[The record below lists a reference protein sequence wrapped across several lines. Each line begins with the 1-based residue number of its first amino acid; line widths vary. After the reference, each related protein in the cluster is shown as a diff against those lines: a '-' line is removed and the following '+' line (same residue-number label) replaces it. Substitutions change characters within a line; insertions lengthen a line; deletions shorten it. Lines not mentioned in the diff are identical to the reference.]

1 MQTERMT
8 LEELE
13 QAVRSKKM
21 EHMLVNSITGKDG
34 GSEFILGPKKTMLVT
49 YKKEYIDRKPVEI
62 PLSKIFKTEDEFFEG
77 NFEPGLHVF
86 YGPAGTG
93 KSLVGENLARE
104 GIKRFICFEHV
115 QGVNP
120 LEIALSTDD
129 LEVQI
134 QEAIELGSGFID
146 SLRLIPMVAQGYP
159 AVMQGISSSIFVFTQ
174 WLSILAA
181 KTNTVLFA
189 VVSTERV
196 SEQII
201 ELFSD
206 YLKGGPVSCWRLEG
220 YGYGRGHRKY
230 KERMDYIPFE
240 LNDMVG
246 AKWSKVSSR
255 PFKERFNGEI
265 TVRSS
270 HAN

>member
-1 MQTERMT
+1 MDATRMT

-13 QAVRSKKM
+13 QAIKSKKL
-21 EHMLVNSITGKDG
+21 EHLQIDSITGKDG
-34 GSEFILGPKKTMLVT
+34 GSEFVLGPKKTMLVT
-49 YKKEYIDRKPVEI
+49 YKKECYDRKVKSI
-62 PLSKIFKTEDEFFEG
+62 PLSAVFKNDDEFFSG

-86 YGPAGTG
+86 YGPAGVG
-93 KSLVGENLARE
+93 KSLVGEILTRQ
-104 GIKRFICFEHV
+104 GVKRHVCFEHV
-115 QGVNP
+115 LDVNP
-120 LEIALSTDD
+120 IEIALSTDD
-129 LEVQI
+129 LELQI
-134 QEAIELGSGFID
+134 QEAIIDGAGFID

-159 AVMQGISSSIFVFTQ
+159 AVMQGVSSSIFVFTQ

-196 SEQII
+196 SDQII

-220 YGYGRGHRKY
+220 YGFGRGHRKY

-246 AKWSKVSSR
+246 AKWSKVANK
-255 PFKERFNGEI
+255 PFKERFGGNI